1 MSRFTES
8 NPITGYTVEEERLK
22 RVEEQVRALEVLAAN
37 SAILGRLRTDRTAPT
52 SSTDVQPPDLEY
64 DMVRDDSYQYVL
76 VNNAGTLNWLRWSY
90 STF

>member
-37 SAILGRLRTDRTAPT
+37 SAILGRLRTDRTSPT